1 MPNKAPF
8 LIEKLCEEKNIK
20 LTENRRI
27 VARIISES
35 KDHPD
40 VEELYNRAAKLK
52 PNIGIATVYRAVKM
66 FEEEGVIAKHDFS
79 RDAGGNKNKARY
91 EEISEDH
98 HDHLIDI
105 SSGKVVEFFNEEIEK
120 LKENIAKKLGYQL
133 VDHKLELY
141 AIPLKSK

>member
-8 LIEKLCEEKNIK
+8 LIERLCEEKRIK

-40 VEELYNRAAKLK
+40 VEELYSRAAQIK

-66 FEEEGVIAKHDFS
+66 FEEEGIIAKHEFS
-79 RDAGGNKNKARY
+79 RDTGGSKNKARY

-120 LKENIAKKLGYQL
+120 LKEDIAKNLGYQL